1 MSKGLN
7 IHNIPKK
14 NIFTTPPQYFEQLPE
29 RIQQKIKLAE
39 GVQLSD
45 IPHHQVFTVPPRYFQ
60 ELPQHIEQR
69 IALRDGLSLNQLPS
83 SLVFTTPALYF
94 EQLAEDIEQK
104 IKLLEGQPNAILPK
118 KTAFSTPDGYFD
130 DLANQIQQ
138 RVTSSKTSIWQ
149 RIQLALQEL
158 LQAKALRYAGAF
170 VAVVLMAV
178 AGWQMFDYT
187 NEVLPTAQRD
197 NGQALGS
204 YNLAA
209 GKMVKKTPVDE
220 QKNTNSLNIDAENTI
235 ALNKQATPPRVQPNL
250 TSTVDVSSLSAKD
263 VSAYLSE
270 VSPDDLDDLAEPAP
284 QPKDAAVE
292 VFLLNAL
299 ESNKELLFE
308 QLKDVDLKA
317 IQKMTDQPK

>member
-7 IHNIPKK
+7 IHDIPKK

-45 IPHHQVFTVPPRYFQ
+45 IPHHQVFTVPPHYFQ
-60 ELPQHIEQR
+60 ELPQRIEQR
-69 IALRDGLSLNQLPS
+69 IALRDGLSLNQLPP

-130 DLANQIQQ
+130 DLASQIQQ
-138 RVTSSKTSIWQ
+138 RVTSSKTSTWQ
-149 RIQLALQEL
+149 RIQLA

-170 VAVVLMAV
+170 MVVALMAV
-178 AGWQMFDYT
+178 AGWQMFEYT

-197 NGQALGS
+197 NGQALGN

-209 GKMVKKTPVDE
+209 DKTVKKTPVNE
-220 QKNTNSLNIDAENTI
+220 IKKTNSLNIDAENTI

-250 TSTVDVSSLSAKD
+250 TSTVDVSNLSASD
-263 VSAYLSE
+263 VSAFLSE
-270 VSPDDLDDLAEPAP
+270 VSPDDLDDLAEPAF

-317 IQKMTDQPK
+317 IQKITDKPK